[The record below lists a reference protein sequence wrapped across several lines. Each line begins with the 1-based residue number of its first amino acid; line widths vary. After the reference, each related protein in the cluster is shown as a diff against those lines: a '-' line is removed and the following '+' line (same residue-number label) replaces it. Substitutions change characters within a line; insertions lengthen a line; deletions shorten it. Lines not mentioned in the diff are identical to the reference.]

1 MDNGNLSLIVSLTPE
16 ELARALQRGTLVIP
30 LSRAAGADGAE
41 HAGSGALDEATV
53 ARVCG
58 AYGPESLAAN
68 LLWEI
73 AQAGDDGIDADAL
86 KEALGLKG
94 SKALA
99 GVFSGLGK
107 TLARELPGREH
118 LFIAR
123 TWRRAEAQYH
133 YRMPAVVRRV
143 VARVYG

>member
-1 MDNGNLSLIVSLTPE
+1 MACVVPCTSTS
-16 ELARALQRGTLVIP
+16 ARRRNTSNA
-30 LSRAAGADGAE
+30 S
-41 HAGSGALDEATV
+41 
-53 ARVCG
+53 
-58 AYGPESLAAN
+58 PESLAAN

-107 TLARELPGREH
+107 TLAREIQGRAH
-118 LFIAR
+118 LFIVR